1 METEYVIVVGQDP
14 PLLQQEVLKRL
25 KDGFEIIGGVSCD
38 IKGRYL
44 QAMIKEPL
52 KAKAERPMPVR

>member
-1 METEYVIVVGQDP
+1 VVGQDP

-25 KDGFEIIGGVSCD
+25 KDGFELIGGVSCD